1 MAGVRV
7 IIMNCVV
14 ASACIDARI
23 DCMCIKAILLRGN
36 IRRTIPTIPQTWT
49 IRAQLPAL
57 QTVLHF
63 SSQGM
68 VCSCSFCA
76 VHQKARSCFSVPA
89 CSEDS
94 FTYVTQVL
102 KMLHK
107 YASPPVP
114 LGWMIQGCV
123 VPGGAA
129 KPTHIIGVASSRMC
143 TVLHM
148 FSGVQAFKAGLPG
161 PCGGLRKRRAE
172 LWDVKQCKDTRTL
185 IFSSLLPDKVRV

>member
-1 MAGVRV
+1 MDNSGTTTCIADGSAFLKPGNGVFMF
-7 IIMNCVV
+7 ILC
-14 ASACIDARI
+14 SAPEGQ
-23 DCMCIKAILLRGN
+23 KLL
-36 IRRTIPTIPQTWT
+36 
-49 IRAQLPAL
+49 
-57 QTVLHF
+57 
-63 SSQGM
+63 
-68 VCSCSFCA
+68 C
-76 VHQKARSCFSVPA
+76 VPA